1 MNGHCNHLALK
12 FSVCV
17 KERQDRLPTMYWLP
31 MLHKTPYKA
40 RFIANSSSCTTTEL
54 SKLLTSCLTAVKN
67 HVIRYCEIVYERS
80 GKNLFWSIKNSGEVL
95 NKLKSRGFRA
105 TSLSTYDFSTLY
117 TPLPHNLIKEKLINL
132 IEWTFKREGSP
143 YIACNERQAFF
154 TSEDTKRY
162 KLWSCQN
169 VCEALIYLLNNIYI
183 RSGTKLYRQ
192 IVGIPMGTNCAPLV
206 ADLFLF
212 CYERDFM
219 TSLSDIKQA
228 EIIEAFKSTS
238 RYLDDLLNIDNP
250 YFEGMVN
257 RIYPPE
263 LQLNKANTADTEAP
277 FLDLHLSISNG
288 FVSSKIYDKR
298 DDFDFDIVNF
308 PFLDGDVPRSTSYG
322 VYISQ
327 LIRFARVSSHVT
339 DFNACNKSLTAK
351 LLQQGYR
358 YHKLRKT
365 FSKFYRRH
373 YELVSKFN
381 VGLKTLLHQGL
392 SEQEFYDD

>member
-1 MNGHCNHLALK
+1 M
-12 FSVCV
+12 
-17 KERQDRLPTMYWLP
+17 
-31 MLHKTPYKA
+31 
-40 RFIANSSSCTTTEL
+40 
-54 SKLLTSCLTAVKN
+54 
-67 HVIRYCEIVYERS
+67 
-80 GKNLFWSIKNSGEVL
+80 FWSIKISSEVL
-95 NKLKSRGFRA
+95 NKLKLRGFRA

-117 TPLPHNLIKEKLINL
+117 TTLPHNLIKEKLINL

-154 TSEDTKRY
+154 TSGDTKRY

-169 VCEALIYLLNNIYI
+169 VCKALLYLLDNIYI
-183 RSGTKLYRQ
+183 RFGTKLYRQ
-192 IVGIPMGTNCAPLV
+192 IVGIPMGPNCALIV

-212 CYERDFM
+212 CYEKDFM
-219 TSLSDIKQA
+219 MFLVSDVKQA

-238 RYLDDLLNIDNP
+238 RYLDDLLNIDYP

-263 LQLNKANTADTEAP
+263 LQLNKANTSDTEAS

-298 DDFDFDIVNF
+298 DDFYFDIVNF
-308 PFLDGDVPRSTSYG
+308 PFLDGDVPVLPLTG
-322 VYISQ
+322 FTF
-327 LIRFARVSSHVT
+327 LNLFGLLVSSHVA
-339 DFNACNKSLTAK
+339 DFNARYKSLTAK

-358 YHKLRKT
+358 YQKLRKT
-365 FSKFYRRH
+365 FSKFYRRY

-392 SEQEFYDD
+392 SEPEFYGDLVYKFKKL